1 MPMATI
7 GAVLSS
13 VKTATEIAKFI
24 RESDV
29 SIERAEL
36 KLKVADLISALADVK
51 IELVELQEAFAAKD
65 ERIRE
70 LEEAFQAKESLVRRY
85 DAYYAADADGEPVGA
100 PFCVRCWDIEH
111 KQRRLV
117 HDSKEFRTRVC
128 IGCGHRY
135 DNRLAGDIATAK
147 KDEGQHEG

>member
-1 MPMATI
+1 MPDMAAI
-7 GAVLSS
+7 GALLGS

-29 SIERAEL
+29 SIERAEM

-51 IELVELQEAFAAKD
+51 MELVEFQEAFAAKD

-70 LEEAFQAKESLVRRY
+70 LEEAFQTNASLVRRW
-85 DAYYAADADGEPVGA
+85 DAYYTADMDGEPAGA
-100 PFCVRCWDIEH
+100 PFCVRCWDIDH

-117 HDSKEFRTRVC
+117 HDAKDYRTRIC
-128 IGCGHRY
+128 IDCGHRY
-135 DNRLAGDIATAK
+135 ENRLASDIAAK
-147 KDEGQHEG
+147 KSEEGDS